1 MSSNI
6 EIKSEGCKTFSLE
19 IKSSG
24 VEFEMWDHDYPEAK
38 LITMFFSLKDKED
51 IKALQ
56 KLSLHLKHQLETYNN
71 VKT

>member
-19 IKSSG
+19 IKSYG
-24 VEFEMWDHDYPEAK
+24 IEFEMWDHNYPEAN

>member
-6 EIKSEGCKTFSLE
+6 EIKSKGFKTFSFE
-19 IKSSG
+19 IKSYG
-24 VEFEMWDHDYPEAK
+24 IEFEMWDQDHREAK
-38 LITMFFSLKDKED
+38 LITMFFSLKDEED

-56 KLSLHLKHQLETYNN
+56 KLSLHLKHQLETYRN